1 MKSSLRRIGAPTFSL
16 AAGVAALLAAGTLA
30 VQSAPAAVAAAVNC
44 IQTLPGIDA
53 NPAPEGYDNR
63 PNLFVKGGFTVVQNA
78 AEMEGKAVVLGD
90 ASVTKA
96 SGIYNVGT
104 AGVGSGLWPQPGTDH
119 LVVGGSL
126 TANSGVTVDVGA
138 NNTPGGGA
146 VSAGGD
152 VTVAKLSTNGGKVTT
167 NDSSAADAYRDLPA
181 RIQTTSASYAA
192 LPATGTVSVTGWGID
207 LVGDGTSATQ
217 VFTLDGNAL
226 GTAVRSLEVKNV
238 PATSRMIINVT
249 GGPQVTLGLNALL
262 LNGVPVPISDS
273 TFGELAGHMLW
284 NYTEAQN
291 VHVTGS
297 AQVPGSMLVPSEA
310 GTTTIDVP
318 GYNGRVY
325 VNGDFVHGGSGSE
338 VHAYPFPDELT
349 SCTVDPTPQPTE
361 TATSPVPTETAT
373 SPVPTE
379 TATSPVPT
387 ETATS
392 PVPTETATSPVP
404 TETATSP
411 VPTETATSPVP
422 TETATSPVP
431 TETSTSAPAT
441 SAPATS
447 TAPVATPSSSTSA
460 PVNGS
465 ATPTAGGS
473 GDLAVTGASSAL
485 LPTALAAFGF
495 LVIGAVTLLTV
506 RGRGRH

>member
-16 AAGVAALLAAGTLA
+16 AAGVAALLAAGALA

-44 IQTLPGIDA
+44 VQTLPGIDA
-53 NPAPEGYDNR
+53 NPEPEGYDNR

-96 SGIYNVGT
+96 GGIYNVGT

-126 TANSGVTVDVGA
+126 SANSGVTVDVGA

-146 VSAGGD
+146 VSAGGAVD
-152 VTVAKLSTNGGKVTT
+152 VAKLSTNGGKVTT
-167 NDSSAADAYRDLPA
+167 NDSTAADAFRDLPS

-207 LVGDGTSATQ
+207 LVGDGTSTTQ
-217 VFTLDGNAL
+217 VFTLDGKAL
-226 GTAVRSLEVKNV
+226 GAAVRSLEVKNV
-238 PATSRMIINVT
+238 PAGARMIINVT

-284 NYTEAQN
+284 NYTEAQD

-325 VNGDFVHGGSGSE
+325 VNGDFVHGGNGSE

-349 SCTVDPTPQPTE
+349 SCTVDPTPQPTTSSPVPTE
-361 TATSPVPTETAT
+361 TTTSPVPTETAT

-411 VPTETATSPVP
+411 VPTD
-422 TETATSPVP
+422 
-431 TETSTSAPAT
+431 PAT

-447 TAPVATPSSSTSA
+447 TAPVTTPSSSATSA

-465 ATPTAGGS
+465 ATPTATGS

-506 RGRGRH
+506 RSRGRH

>member
-1 MKSSLRRIGAPTFSL
+1 M
-16 AAGVAALLAAGTLA
+16 
-30 VQSAPAAVAAAVNC
+30 
-44 IQTLPGIDA
+44 
-53 NPAPEGYDNR
+53 
-63 PNLFVKGGFTVVQNA
+63 
-78 AEMEGKAVVLGD
+78 
-90 ASVTKA
+90 
-96 SGIYNVGT
+96 
-104 AGVGSGLWPQPGTDH
+104 
-119 LVVGGSL
+119 
-126 TANSGVTVDVGA
+126 
-138 NNTPGGGA
+138 
-146 VSAGGD
+146 
-152 VTVAKLSTNGGKVTT
+152 AKLSTNGGKVTT
-167 NDSSAADAYRDLPA
+167 NDSSAADAFRGLPA

-217 VFTLDGNAL
+217 VFTLDGKAL

-238 PATSRMIINVT
+238 PAKSRMIINVT

-297 AQVPGSMLVPSEA
+297 AQVPGSMLVPSGA

-349 SCTVDPTPQPTE
+349 TCTVDPTPQPT
-361 TATSPVPTETAT
+361 TSSPVPTETAT

-379 TATSPVPT
+379 I
-387 ETATS
+387 ATS

-447 TAPVATPSSSTSA
+447 SPVTSAPATSTAPVATPSSSSTSA

-465 ATPTAGGS
+465 ATPTATGN